1 MRESNAVLQKR
12 YRTRKALFDKF
23 VKLYPDVEV
32 EPSDVIVVRANGK
45 IVLYSDSGKML
56 GKVTL
61 Q

>member
-1 MRESNAVLQKR
+1 MLQKR